1 MAFTAEEEQRIQAI
15 ELMLNKIQTIIQ
27 QLASQKQL
35 RSLSMLKQNDI
46 NTLTAA
52 VTALQSQVAILQKNS
67 I

>member
-1 MAFTAEEEQRIQAI
+1 MAWTAAEELRVQAI
-15 ELMLNKIQTIIQ
+15 ELMLNKLQTIVQ

-35 RSLSMLKQNDI
+35 RSLSMLKQSDI
-46 NTLTAA
+46 NALTTA